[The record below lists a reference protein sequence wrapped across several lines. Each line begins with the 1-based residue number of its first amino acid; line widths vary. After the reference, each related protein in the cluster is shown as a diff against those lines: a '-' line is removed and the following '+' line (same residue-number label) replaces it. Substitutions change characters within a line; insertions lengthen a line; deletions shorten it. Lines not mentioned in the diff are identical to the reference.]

1 MTKLIPLLFLLSSC
15 TFFINAI
22 DNGTYDVHD
31 VKGKGIS
38 IVYSGN
44 INGETHP
51 CGCRHFPLG
60 GLPNVAAQMEEI
72 KKEKEMIYVD
82 AGDTLF
88 PSSTLPVAM
97 KDSLTF
103 AAENLAGALSKLGLK
118 YFVPGDQ
125 DFAGGY
131 EFLKDLLEKNKI
143 KVLAANIAKKDNF
156 VHKKWFVV
164 KKGPHK
170 VFITGLVERSV
181 LPTQFRYLF
190 TDEETSLATVI
201 KEMEDQGYKKDD
213 PFSRLVVV
221 SNAGI
226 EPDKVLAK
234 RYPHIDWIIG
244 AHSQS
249 FTTQPFDV
257 GKTQL
262 VQVLSRNHYLG
273 EIKIDVTK
281 DKKAD
286 SYKMHEMRQE
296 VGKKLDPNPWYGF
309 IDKHKE
315 TLSKIQK
322 EEQDKMSSIAD
333 ENARINTA
341 ASCLECHSDQAEKW
355 HTTAHANAYATLVNA
370 KEENNLSCVGCHSV
384 GLNKKGG
391 YKVASEMLHFDE
403 EVKGDKK
410 ELLANYMADLKKT
423 FGKVESIRKLSPKK
437 QSQLSKKWLALDDK
451 HKVTHNYMNVQCMNC
466 HDKHVD
472 HPFENNKMEMTE
484 AQKKESMQNKCL
496 ACHDPDQSPEW
507 YTQGGKGNVD
517 YKVLDKMIKKVACPK
532 KSNEG

>member
-1 MTKLIPLLFLLSSC
+1 MKKILPLLFLFTSC

-22 DNGTYDVHD
+22 DNQSYDVLN
-31 VKGKGIS
+31 VEGKGIS

-72 KKEKEMIYVD
+72 KKTNEMIYVD

-103 AAENLAGALSKLGLK
+103 AAKNLAGALSKLGLR

-125 DFAGGY
+125 DFAAGY
-131 EFLKDLLEKNKI
+131 EFLRDTLKKNKI
-143 KVLAANIAKKDNF
+143 KILAANIAKEENF
-156 VHKKWFVV
+156 DSKKWFVI

-181 LPTQFRYLF
+181 LPTQYRYLF
-190 TDEETSLATVI
+190 SDEIKGLKDVL
-201 KEMEDQGYKKDD
+201 KEMQDQGYKKDD
-213 PFSRLVVV
+213 PFSRLVIV

-226 EPDKVLAK
+226 DPDKRLAK
-234 RYPHIDWIIG
+234 ENPQIDWIIG

-249 FTTQPFDV
+249 FTTQPFDE
-257 GKTQL
+257 GKTRL

-273 EIKIDVTK
+273 EVKIDITK
-281 DKKAD
+281 DKKGD

-296 VGKKLDPNPWYGF
+296 VGKKLNPNPWYEF

-315 TLSKIQK
+315 TLSKIQR
-322 EEQDKMSSIAD
+322 EEQDAMSTIAD

-341 ASCLECHSDQAEKW
+341 ASCIECHTDQADKW

-384 GLNKKGG
+384 GMNKKGG
-391 YKVASEMLHFDE
+391 FQVASVMLHFNEDQ
-403 EVKGDKK
+403 KGDKK
-410 ELLANYMADLKKT
+410 ELLANYMEDLKKT
-423 FGKVESIRKLSPKK
+423 FGKVPSIRKLSAKK

-451 HKVTHNYMNVQCMNC
+451 YKVTHNYMNVQCMNC

-472 HPFENNKMEMTE
+472 HPFENSKIEMTE

-496 ACHDPDQSPEW
+496 TCHDPDQSPEW

-517 YKVLDKMIKKVACPK
+517 YKVLDKMIKKIACPK
-532 KSNEG
+532 RTDEG

>member
-1 MTKLIPLLFLLSSC
+1 MKKLIPLLFLLSSC

-22 DNGTYDVHD
+22 DNGSYDVVD
-31 VKGKGIS
+31 VDGKGIS
-38 IVYSGN
+38 VVYSGN

-60 GLPNVAAQMEEI
+60 GLPNVAAQMAEI
-72 KKEKEMIYVD
+72 QKTNEMVYVD
-82 AGDTLF
+82 AGDTFF
-88 PSSTLPVAM
+88 PSSTLPSAM

-103 AAENLAGALSKLGLK
+103 AAKNLATALSKLGLK

-131 EFLKDLLEKNKI
+131 EFLRDLLKNNKI
-143 KVLAANIAKKDNF
+143 KMLAANISKKEYFDN
-156 VHKKWFVV
+156 KKWFVV

-170 VFITGLVERSV
+170 IFITGLVERNV

-190 TDEETSLATVI
+190 TDETKALAETL
-201 KEMEDQGYKKDD
+201 KEMEDYGYKKDD
-213 PFSRLVVV
+213 PFSRLIIV

-226 EPDKVLAK
+226 DPDKELAK
-234 RYPHIDWIIG
+234 ANPQIDWIIG

-249 FTTQPFDV
+249 FTTSPFET
-257 GKTQL
+257 GNTKL

-281 DKKAD
+281 DKKGD
-286 SYKMHEMRQE
+286 DYKMHEMRQE
-296 VGKKLDPNPWYGF
+296 VGKKIDPNPWYEF

-322 EEQDKMSSIAD
+322 EEQEKMTVIAD

-341 ASCLECHSDQAEKW
+341 ASCIDCHSAQADKW
-355 HTTAHANAYATLVNA
+355 QTTAHSNAYATLVNA
-370 KEENNLSCVGCHSV
+370 KEENNLNCIGCHSV

-391 YKVASEMLHFDE
+391 FKTAKEMLIFSDDQKE
-403 EVKGDKK
+403 DKNK
-410 ELLANYMADLKKT
+410 LLANYMTDLKKT
-423 FGKVESIRKLSPKK
+423 FGKIPSIRKLDMAK
-437 QSQLSKKWLALDDK
+437 QRELNKKWLAQDSK
-451 HKVTHNYMNVQCMNC
+451 YKVTHNYMNVQCMNC

-472 HPFENNKMEMTE
+472 HPFENHKMELTD
-484 AQKKESMQNKCL
+484 AQKKEAMQDKCL
-496 ACHDPDQSPEW
+496 SCHDPDQSPEW
-507 YTQGGKGNVD
+507 YSQGGKGNVD
-517 YKVLDKMIKKVACPK
+517 YAKLDEMMKKVACPK
-532 KSNEG
+532 KVEEN